1 MEFLIPLT
9 KLARLDE
16 ERVYVDKST
25 RAFPRRRF
33 NPLARFL
40 SELSELNLYL
50 ERSCSRGFRPANEF
64 RLCLAFGINN

>member
-1 MEFLIPLT
+1 MEFLIRLT